1 MPSQRVYLDTEFS
14 DFIDCQLISI
24 GLISEDGRE
33 FYGERTD
40 FDMGACS
47 AFVREA
53 VLPQLGKEPA
63 VVGTEEEL
71 RQALLEWLAKLGPVE
86 ICIDYSTDWDLFLD
100 LCQERPAGVTARL
113 ISSELDQTKI
123 EQYWR
128 ENGRR
133 AHHALHDAKA
143 NRFAFSP
150 I

>member
-1 MPSQRVYLDTEFS
+1 MGSKRVFMDAEFT

-24 GLISEDGRE
+24 GLVTEDGEE

-40 FDMGACS
+40 YDQSACS
-47 AFVREA
+47 AFVRAA
-53 VLPQLGKEPA
+53 VLPQLGKESA

-71 RQALLEWLAKLGPVE
+71 RQALLNWLAELGPVE
-86 ICIDYSTDWDLFLD
+86 ICVDYSTDWDLFLD
-100 LCQERPAGVTARL
+100 LCQECPAGVTSKLIGLDPRL
-113 ISSELDQTKI
+113 V

-128 ENGRR
+128 ENGRK

-150 I
+150 NRE